1 MSKFWQSDVSAITW
15 PSFSLHSIDL
25 SRLKDRIFEV
35 KSSPQLLGT
44 FFLCSIILYFGV
56 VLLRDPLSHVPP
68 LHWSTPFSRLNQLY
82 TTYYHD
88 RHFANYDAHKEV
100 PGKRK
105 FRPVVRVGPN
115 EVSLMTA
122 AGVRTVYG
130 GNFEKAAWYEVFSN
144 YGKNNM
150 FSFTGNADHAA
161 RRRIFSS
168 NYLKS
173 NVSTPYI
180 QQIIQSRVEKM
191 IRFIDSAVEE
201 DTKKTQPMV
210 VRNIYRAMQSDI
222 STRFAFSDSYGTDW
236 LDKLSGPVNQSKH
249 TGMHVMDFF
258 HQELREA
265 TFFWES
271 EPPFLYVNQLLVPN
285 GPPEQQNAQKWAA
298 GLFRRFEAMLDES
311 SNRDEL
317 VRQGVYGKLY
327 TYRDSEGRPLSF
339 EDRAS
344 EMLDHIGAGHDTMS
358 ASLEYLTRQISLS
371 PDVQAKLREE
381 LCVEH
386 GGTFE
391 TYADLDKFPYLHA
404 VVMEGLRLVY
414 TINFYQPR
422 VVPKGG
428 CTIEDIYLP
437 EGTIV
442 GSQAYLVHRQPDI
455 FPDPEAF
462 KPERWLVDEQQ
473 ARVLLRN
480 FWTFGSGQRG
490 CIGRDLAISVL
501 KNTLFAIYTRFQT
514 TLTNEHGP
522 RRPWEGHYA
531 MAEVEFVPISA

>member
-1 MSKFWQSDVSAITW
+1 
-15 PSFSLHSIDL
+15 
-25 SRLKDRIFEV
+25 
-35 KSSPQLLGT
+35 
-44 FFLCSIILYFGV
+44 
-56 VLLRDPLSHVPP
+56 
-68 LHWSTPFSRLNQLY
+68 
-82 TTYYHD
+82 
-88 RHFANYDAHKEV
+88 
-100 PGKRK
+100 
-105 FRPVVRVGPN
+105 
-115 EVSLMTA
+115 
-122 AGVRTVYG
+122 
-130 GNFEKAAWYEVFSN
+130 
-144 YGKNNM
+144 M

-173 NVSTPYI
+173 NVMSPYV
-180 QQIIQSRVEKM
+180 QQIIQSRIEKL
-191 IRFIDSAVEE
+191 IKFIKSAVEE
-201 DTKKTQPMV
+201 DSKKTQPIV

-222 STRFAFSDSYGTDW
+222 STRFAFSDFYGTDW
-236 LDKLSGPVNQSKH
+236 LDKLNGRVNESKY

-271 EPPFLYVNQLLVPN
+271 EPPFLYLNRLLVPN

-298 GLFRRFEAMLDES
+298 GLFRRFEAILDDS
-311 SNRDEL
+311 SDRDEL
-317 VRQGVYGKLY
+317 VRQSVYGKLY
-327 TYRDSEGRPLSF
+327 TWRNEKGEPLPF

-371 PDVQAKLREE
+371 PDVQTKLRNE
-381 LCVEH
+381 LCVEN
-386 GGTFE
+386 GGKFE
-391 TYADLDKFPYLHA
+391 TYGDLDKFPYLHA

-428 CTIEDIYLP
+428 CTIENIYLP

-442 GSQAYLVHRQPDI
+442 GSQAYLIHRQPDV
-455 FPDPEAF
+455 FPNPEAF
-462 KPERWLVDEQQ
+462 QPERWLVDEQQ
-473 ARVLLRN
+473 YRILLRN

-490 CIGRDLAISVL
+490 CIGRDLAISVI
-501 KNTLFAIYTRFQT
+501 KNTLFAIYTRFRT
-514 TLTNEHGP
+514 VLTNEHGP